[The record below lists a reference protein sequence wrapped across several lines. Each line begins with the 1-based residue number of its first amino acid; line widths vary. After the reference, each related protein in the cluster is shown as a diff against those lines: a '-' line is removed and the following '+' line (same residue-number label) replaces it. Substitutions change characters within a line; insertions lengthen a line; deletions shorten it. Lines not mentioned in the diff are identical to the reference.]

1 MITLAQRDSYLQR
14 APTRVLRL
22 DQTSAGWAALLED
35 SVLFPE
41 GGGQPSDQGTLNGV
55 AVHAVSSA
63 PGGVLVQLAAPVEI
77 GPGELVLDWSR
88 RFDHMQ
94 QHTGQHLLTA
104 LAADT
109 FGWATT
115 SFHLHPGLDAIC
127 DIELDAETLDPE
139 RLQQLQDR
147 ANAEIRAARPVRAR
161 ESSPQ
166 DLPAEVRSRGLPEGL
181 QEPVRLVEIEG
192 IDLNTCGGTHVRSTS
207 ELQALILLGTER
219 LRGGTRLFYVAGQRV
234 LHRLRLS
241 EQRTRA
247 LSALLSR
254 GSSEVVLGVEQLQ
267 AELKTLRKQLVSAQA
282 ELCDA
287 LAAQLVARGGP
298 VRSLH
303 RPDGDAAMLSR
314 LAQSILREAPGA
326 TLWLTAGADKE
337 GAFLLV
343 TEPSRLAVLAPR
355 VLELLEARGGGPAGR
370 LQGKTAR
377 LDRRDEVLALLL

>member
-241 EQRTRA
+241 E
-247 LSALLSR
+247 
-254 GSSEVVLGVEQLQ
+254 LQ